1 MDANIHSVL
10 RYLQGLGMVPS
21 WTLLDVFAL
30 YANHNVLL
38 ADLKPA
44 GFEAV
49 TGEEHAAAFQYKE
62 PSSSDLQETL

>member
-30 YANHNVLL
+30 DANHNVLL
-38 ADLKPA
+38 ASLKPA
-44 GFEAV
+44 GFEV
-49 TGEEHAAAFQYKE
+49 VNVDTYGFGRRTRRSI
-62 PSSSDLQETL
+62 PV